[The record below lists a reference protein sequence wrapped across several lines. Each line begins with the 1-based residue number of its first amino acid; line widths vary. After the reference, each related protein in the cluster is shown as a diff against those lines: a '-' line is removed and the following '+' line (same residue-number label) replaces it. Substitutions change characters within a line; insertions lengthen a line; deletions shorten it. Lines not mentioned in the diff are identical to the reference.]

1 MDQGM
6 SESSRLVADPRDEGA
21 AFSLTVAGGEEL
33 EEMRRLLLATAL
45 LAALVLAVSAQ
56 AEPGRVSKETIHLDD
71 FNEIEGFC
79 ETDMVVQSHF
89 VADVTIKA
97 MPRGRDGL
105 IYFATRL
112 SSTETFTNLDNSK
125 TVVSTV
131 NAIDKDLRVT
141 DNGDGT
147 LTILILSTGNA
158 VIYNSD
164 GKAIGR
170 NPGQV
175 RFEVVVDH
183 GGTPSDPADDT
194 EISFEVVKESTGRTD
209 DFCEVTVPALS

>member
-1 MDQGM
+1 
-6 SESSRLVADPRDEGA
+6 
-21 AFSLTVAGGEEL
+21 
-33 EEMRRLLLATAL
+33 MRRLLLATAL
-45 LAALVLAVSAQ
+45 LAAVVLAMSAQ
-56 AEPGRVSKETIHLDD
+56 AEPGRVFQETLHLDD
-71 FNEIEGFC
+71 LNLIEGFC

-89 VADVTIKA
+89 VADVKVKA

-105 IYFATRL
+105 IYFANRL
-112 SSTETFTNLDNSK
+112 SSTETFMNVDNGK
-125 TVVSTV
+125 FVVSTT

-158 VIYNSD
+158 VVYNSD
-164 GKAIGR
+164 GEAIGR

-183 GGTPSDPADDT
+183 GGTPSDPSDDT
-194 EISFEVVKESTGRTD
+194 EISFEIVKESTGRTD

>member
-1 MDQGM
+1 
-6 SESSRLVADPRDEGA
+6 
-21 AFSLTVAGGEEL
+21 
-33 EEMRRLLLATAL
+33 MRRLLLATAL
-45 LAALVLAVSAQ
+45 LAALVLGVSAQ
-56 AEPGRVSKETIHLDD
+56 AEPGRVFKETIHVED

-89 VADVTIKA
+89 VADVRVKA

-105 IYFATRL
+105 IYFANRL
-112 SSTETFTNLDNSK
+112 SITETFTNADNSK

-147 LTILILSTGNA
+147 LTILVLSTGNA
-158 VIYNSD
+158 VIYNSN

-170 NPGQV
+170 NPGQI
-175 RFEVVVDH
+175 RFELVVDH

-209 DFCEVTVPALS
+209 DFCEVAVPALS

>member
-1 MDQGM
+1 
-6 SESSRLVADPRDEGA
+6 
-21 AFSLTVAGGEEL
+21 
-33 EEMRRLLLATAL
+33 MRRLLLATAL
-45 LAALVLAVSAQ
+45 MASVVLAVSAQ
-56 AEPGRVSKETIHLDD
+56 AEPGRVVTETVHLD
-71 FNEIEGFC
+71 NLNTIEGFC
-79 ETDMVVQSHF
+79 DTDMVVQSHF
-89 VADVTIKA
+89 VADLKIKA
-97 MPRGRDGL
+97 MPRGSEGL

-112 SSTETFTNLDNSK
+112 RATETFMANGK

-147 LTILILSTGNA
+147 LTIITLSTGNA

-170 NPGQV
+170 NPGQI
-175 RFEVVVDH
+175 RFEIVVDH
-183 GGTPSDPADDT
+183 GGTPTDPTDDT

-209 DFCEVTVPALS
+209 DFCEAMVPALS

>member
-1 MDQGM
+1 MT
-6 SESSRLVADPRDEGA
+6 ESSCPVAVPREKGA
-21 AFSLTVAGGEEL
+21 AFFLTVAGEEVA
-33 EEMRRLLLATAL
+33 EMRRLLLATAS

-56 AEPGRVSKETIHLDD
+56 AEPGRVFKETVHLDD
-71 FNEIEGFC
+71 INLIEGFC

-89 VADVTIKA
+89 VADVKVKA

-105 IYFATRL
+105 IYFANRL
-112 SSTETFTNLDNSK
+112 SITETFTNVDNGK
-125 TVVSTV
+125 FVVSTV
-131 NAIDKDLRVT
+131 NGIDKDLRVT

-158 VIYNSD
+158 VVYNSD
-164 GKAIGR
+164 GEAIGR

-175 RFEVVVDH
+175 RFELLVDH
-183 GGTPSDPADDT
+183 GGTPSDPSDDT

>member
-1 MDQGM
+1 MT
-6 SESSRLVADPRDEGA
+6 ESPRLVADPREVGA
-21 AFSLTVAGGEEL
+21 VLSVTVAGEEVV
-33 EEMRRLLLATAL
+33 EMRRLLLATAS
-45 LAALVLAVSAQ
+45 LAALVLAVSAL
-56 AEPGRVSKETIHLDD
+56 AEPGRVVKETVHEEF

-79 ETDMVVQSHF
+79 GTEMVVESQ
-89 VADVTIKA
+89 VVVDGTTTIR
-97 MPRGRDGL
+97 PRGRDGL
-105 IYFATRL
+105 IYFANRL
-112 SSTETFTNLDNSK
+112 RITETFTNVDNGNF
-125 TVVSTV
+125 VVSKV
-131 NAIDKDLRVT
+131 NLIDKDLRVT

-175 RFEVVVDH
+175 RFELVVDH
-183 GGTPSDPADDT
+183 GGTPSDPSDDT
-194 EISFEVVKESTGRTD
+194 ELSFEQVKGSTGRTD

>member
-1 MDQGM
+1 
-6 SESSRLVADPRDEGA
+6 
-21 AFSLTVAGGEEL
+21 
-33 EEMRRLLLATAL
+33 MRRLLLATAL

-56 AEPGRVSKETIHLDD
+56 AEPGHVFKETVHLED
-71 FNEIEGFC
+71 FNEIDGFC
-79 ETDMVVQSHF
+79 GTDMLVRSHF
-89 VADVTIKA
+89 VADLELKT

-105 IYFATRL
+105 IYFTNHF
-112 SSTETFTNLDNSK
+112 SITEAFTNVANSK

-131 NAIDKDLRVT
+131 KAIEKDLRVR

-175 RFEVVVDH
+175 RFELVVDH

-194 EISFEVVKESTGRTD
+194 EISFELVKESTGRSD
-209 DFCEVTVPALS
+209 DVCEVAVSALS

>member
-1 MDQGM
+1 MT
-6 SESSRLVADPRDEGA
+6 ESSCPVAVPREEGA
-21 AFSLTVAGGEEL
+21 AFFLTVAGEEVA
-33 EEMRRLLLATAL
+33 EMRRLLLATAS

-56 AEPGRVSKETIHLDD
+56 AEPGRVFKETVHLDD
-71 FNEIEGFC
+71 INLIEGFC

-89 VADVTIKA
+89 VADVKVKA

-105 IYFATRL
+105 IYFANRL
-112 SSTETFTNLDNSK
+112 SITETFTNVDNGK
-125 TVVSTV
+125 FVVSTV
-131 NAIDKDLRVT
+131 NGIDKDLRVT

-158 VIYNSD
+158 VVYNSD
-164 GKAIGR
+164 GEAIGR

-183 GGTPSDPADDT
+183 GGTPSDPSDDT

>member
-1 MDQGM
+1 
-6 SESSRLVADPRDEGA
+6 
-21 AFSLTVAGGEEL
+21 
-33 EEMRRLLLATAL
+33 MRRLLLATAL
-45 LAALVLAVSAQ
+45 MASLLLAVSAQ
-56 AEPGRVSKETIHLDD
+56 AEPGRVVKETVHLD
-71 FNEIEGFC
+71 NLNTIEEFC

-89 VADVTIKA
+89 VADLKIKT

-112 SSTETFTNLDNSK
+112 SITETFMNVDNSK
-125 TVVSTV
+125 FVVSTV

-147 LTILILSTGNA
+147 LTIITLSTGNA

-170 NPGQV
+170 NPGQI
-175 RFEVVVDH
+175 RFELVLDH
-183 GGTPSDPADDT
+183 GGTPTDPTDDT

-209 DFCEVTVPALS
+209 DFCEVMVPALS

>member
-1 MDQGM
+1 MP
-6 SESSRLVADPRDEGA
+6 ESSCLVADPPRRRGG
-21 AFSLTVAGGEEL
+21 FSFTVAGGEEIVK
-33 EEMRRLLLATAL
+33 MRPLLLATAL
-45 LAALVLAVSAQ
+45 LAALLLAVSAQ
-56 AEPGRVSKETIHLDD
+56 AEPGRVFKETVHVEN

-89 VADVTIKA
+89 VADLKVKA

-105 IYFATRL
+105 IYFANRL
-112 SSTETFTNLDNSK
+112 SITETFMNVANNK
-125 TVVSTV
+125 TVASTV
-131 NAIDKDLRVT
+131 NAIDKDLRVR

-175 RFEVVVDH
+175 RFELVVDH

>member
-1 MDQGM
+1 MT
-6 SESSRLVADPRDEGA
+6 ESSCLVADPRDEGA
-21 AFSLTVAGGEEL
+21 AFSLTVAGGEEIVG
-33 EEMRRLLLATAL
+33 MRQLLLASAL
-45 LAALVLAVSAQ
+45 LAALILAVPAQ
-56 AEPGRVSKETIHLDD
+56 AEPGRVFKETVHVED

-89 VADVTIKA
+89 VADLRVKA

-105 IYFATRL
+105 IYFANHV
-112 SSTETFTNLDNSK
+112 SITETFTNVANSNA
-125 TVVSTV
+125 VVSTV

-170 NPGQV
+170 NPGQI
-175 RFEVVVDH
+175 RFELVVDH

>member
-1 MDQGM
+1 
-6 SESSRLVADPRDEGA
+6 
-21 AFSLTVAGGEEL
+21 
-33 EEMRRLLLATAL
+33 MRRLLLATAL
-45 LAALVLAVSAQ
+45 LAALVLAMSAQ
-56 AEPGRVSKETIHLDD
+56 AEPGRVFKETVHLDD
-71 FNEIEGFC
+71 LNLIEGFC
-79 ETDMVVQSHF
+79 ETDTVVQSHF
-89 VADVTIKA
+89 VADVKVKA

-105 IYFATRL
+105 IYFANRL
-112 SSTETFTNLDNSK
+112 SSTETFMNVDNGK
-125 TVVSTV
+125 FVVSAT

-158 VIYNSD
+158 VVYNSD
-164 GKAIGR
+164 GEAIGR

-175 RFEVVVDH
+175 RFELLVDH
-183 GGTPSDPADDT
+183 GGTPSDPSDDT

>member
-1 MDQGM
+1 
-6 SESSRLVADPRDEGA
+6 
-21 AFSLTVAGGEEL
+21 
-33 EEMRRLLLATAL
+33 MRRLLLATAS

-56 AEPGRVSKETIHLDD
+56 AEPGRVFKETVHLDD
-71 FNEIEGFC
+71 INLIEGFC

-89 VADVTIKA
+89 VADVKVKA

-105 IYFATRL
+105 IYFANRL
-112 SSTETFTNLDNSK
+112 SITETFTNVDNGK
-125 TVVSTV
+125 FVVSTV
-131 NAIDKDLRVT
+131 NGIDKDLRVT

-175 RFEVVVDH
+175 RFELVVDH
-183 GGTPSDPADDT
+183 GGTPSDPSDDT
-194 EISFEVVKESTGRTD
+194 EISFEQVKGSTGRTD
-209 DFCEVTVPALS
+209 DFCEVVVPALS

>member
-1 MDQGM
+1 
-6 SESSRLVADPRDEGA
+6 
-21 AFSLTVAGGEEL
+21 
-33 EEMRRLLLATAL
+33 LAMAL
-45 LAALVLAVSAQ
+45 LAALVAAMSAQ
-56 AEPGRVSKETIHLDD
+56 AEPGRVFKESIHIED

-89 VADVTIKA
+89 VADLKVKT

-105 IYFATRL
+105 IYFANHV
-112 SSTETFTNLDNSK
+112 SITETFTNEANSN

-131 NAIDKDLRVT
+131 KAIDKDLRVT

-147 LTILILSTGNA
+147 LTILVLTTGNA

-175 RFEVVVDH
+175 RFELVVDH
-183 GGTPSDPADDT
+183 GGTPNDPTDDT
-194 EISFEVVKESTGRTD
+194 QISFEVVKESTGRTD
-209 DFCEVTVPALS
+209 DFCEVAVPALS